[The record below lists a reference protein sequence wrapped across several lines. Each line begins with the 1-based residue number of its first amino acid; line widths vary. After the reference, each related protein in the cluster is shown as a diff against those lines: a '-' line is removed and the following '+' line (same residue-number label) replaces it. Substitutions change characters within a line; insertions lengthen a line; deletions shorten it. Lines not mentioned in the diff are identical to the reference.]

1 MAHIKAGDGA
11 FGVFGE
17 LAASSG
23 TLQDDIIVLVA
34 ASICSPAWHGLT
46 FMVHLPY
53 PPLRL
58 LKPLV
63 LLYCAPA
70 DSQGTLLSSCLC
82 NESPLR

>member
-1 MAHIKAGDGA
+1 
-11 FGVFGE
+11 
-17 LAASSG
+17 
-23 TLQDDIIVLVA
+23 
-34 ASICSPAWHGLT
+34 
-46 FMVHLPY
+46 MVHLPY